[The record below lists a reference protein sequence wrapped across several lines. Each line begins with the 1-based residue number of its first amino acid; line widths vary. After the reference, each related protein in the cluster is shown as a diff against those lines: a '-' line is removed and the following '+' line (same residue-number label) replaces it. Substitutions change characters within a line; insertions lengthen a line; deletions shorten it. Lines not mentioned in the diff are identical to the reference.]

1 MSIEGDLDRQ
11 GLAWQMGVWDRISQ
25 TYLREVDI
33 RFAPVVEQVI
43 RRATLIPGQRVLDLG
58 TGTGAVLLQAASL
71 IAPGGQVLGVDIS
84 PEMLQIAQQR
94 VHERGLTNVQ
104 LSEGRAE
111 ALPAETGTFDIV
123 LASLSLMYAIDRKG
137 AAHEIARVL
146 RPGGRLIA
154 AVWAGPEQCDIVLF
168 QQIAGSF
175 APPPPVPGVGPGALA
190 NPAPFLKLLAEAG
203 IDAHV
208 ETETL
213 GFDFDDFASA
223 WEVLAGVTA
232 SHMTND
238 KEQEAR
244 NALMRMMWPSGDG
257 PRHFQNVTQFIVGQR
272 R

>member
-1 MSIEGDLDRQ
+1 MEGDLDRQ
-11 GLAWQMGVWDRISQ
+11 GLAWQKGVWDRISQ

-43 RRATLIPGQRVLDLG
+43 RRATLMPGQQVLDLG
-58 TGTGAVLLQAASL
+58 AGTGAVLLQAASL

-84 PEMLQIAQQR
+84 PEMLRIAQQR
-94 VHERGLTNVQ
+94 VHERGLANVQ
-104 LSEGRAE
+104 LSEGGAE
-111 ALPAETGTFDIV
+111 ALPAETGTFDVV
-123 LASLSLMYAIDRKG
+123 LASLSLMYAIDRKR

-154 AVWAGPEQCDIVLF
+154 AAWAGPEQCDIVLF

-175 APPPPVPGVGPGALA
+175 APPPPVLGVGPGALA
-190 NPAPFLKLLAEAG
+190 NPASFLTLLAEAG
-203 IDAHV
+203 VDAHV
-208 ETETL
+208 EKEAL
-213 GFDFDDFASA
+213 DFDFDDFASA

-232 SHMTND
+232 SHMTSD

-244 NALMRMMWPSGDG
+244 NALMRIMWPNGDG
-257 PRHFQNVTQFIVGQR
+257 PRHFHNVTQFIVGQR